1 MIEAEKVKREN
12 ATPHEQKLDFTIA
25 KTTVKDSEIQTRGL
39 QKSLLMVQHERAKSQ
54 MSTMEWSITFVI
66 LFNNFE
72 LSLYYT
78 SFMIRSYT
86 FVCLEKNP
94 RQQNSIVGNQS
105 HLSQTANFDPIFCS
119 DIKISVWFFQWS
131 RNVNRKLNF
140 SRLTPVYFWHFTQ

>member
-25 KTTVKDSEIQTRGL
+25 KTTVEDSEIQTRGL

-78 SFMIRSYT
+78 SFMIRIYT
-86 FVCLEKNP
+86 FICLGKNL
-94 RQQNSIVGNQS
+94 RQ
-105 HLSQTANFDPIFCS
+105 
-119 DIKISVWFFQWS
+119 
-131 RNVNRKLNF
+131 
-140 SRLTPVYFWHFTQ
+140 